1 MLFLLFSIGDG
12 SFALATD
19 AIVEVVP
26 LLDLK
31 TMRQAPAGVS
41 GLLEYRGRF
50 VPVVDLSA
58 LELGRPAQR
67 RLSTRIVVMSRP
79 GVAEGLIGLIVEKAT
94 ETIKLDPADFAP
106 FAKGPDGLVQR
117 VDLESL
123 VPPALLAAL
132 PGQPAVPA

>member
-1 MLFLLFSIGDG
+1 MLFLHFRIGDG

-19 AIVEVVP
+19 AIVEVAP

-31 TMRQAPAGVS
+31 AMRQAPAGVS

-50 VPVVDLSA
+50 VPVVDLCM

-67 RLSTRIVVMSRP
+67 WLSTRIVVMRRS
-79 GVAEGLIGLIVEKAT
+79 GDAAGLIGLIVEKAT
-94 ETIKLDPADFAP
+94 ATIQLDPADFAP

-123 VPPALLAAL
+123 VPPALLAGL
-132 PGQPAVPA
+132 PEQTAASA